1 MNSEKTVTGAPS
13 TAKVLVVDDIP
24 ANIHLLQTF
33 LKTAGYH
40 TDTAVNGADALEKVD
55 SFKPDLILLD
65 VMMPKMNGL
74 ETCNVLKSNEETHH
88 IPIIMVTALNEIEDK
103 IRGIEAGADDFIS
116 KPFNK
121 LELLARVKSL
131 LRIKNLHDELAEKV
145 KQLEQAKERLGELA
159 VTDGLTGLYNYRYFK
174 EYMGRE
180 IRRAKRHHLFF
191 SLIMS
196 DIDYFK
202 NYNDT
207 HGHLAGDHV
216 LKTIAQLMIKN
227 IRSIDVAV
235 RYGGEE
241 FALVLPETNKES
253 ARIVADKLSGL
264 IENHNFP
271 NEETQPNHRI
281 TISMG
286 IATFPDNGDSADELI
301 KCADRRL
308 YRAKAEGR
316 NKVMDRD

>member
-1 MNSEKTVTGAPS
+1 MSSEEKKMKLS
-13 TAKVLVVDDIP
+13 SNAKVLIVDDIP
-24 ANIHLLQTF
+24 ANIQLLQTF
-33 LKTAGYH
+33 LKMAGYI
-40 TDTAVNGADALEKVD
+40 TDTAINGAEALKKVD
-55 SFKPDLILLD
+55 SFNPDLILLD
-65 VMMPKMNGL
+65 VMMPKMDGL
-74 ETCNVLKSNEETHH
+74 ETCSVLKSRENTHH
-88 IPIIMVTALNEIEDK
+88 IPVIMVTALNEIEDK
-103 IRGIEAGADDFIS
+103 IKGIESGADDFIS

-131 LRIKNLHDELAEKV
+131 LRIKSLHDELAEKV
-145 KQLEQAKERLGELA
+145 KLLEQAKERLGELA

-174 EYMGRE
+174 EYITRE

-207 HGHLAGDHV
+207 HGHLAGDEV
-216 LKTIAQLMIKN
+216 LKTIAQLMVSN
-227 IRSIDVAV
+227 IRSIDVAA

-241 FALVLPETNKES
+241 FALVLPETNKDS
-253 ARIVADKLSGL
+253 ARFVAKKLSGL
-264 IENHNFP
+264 VENQKFP
-271 NEETQPNHRI
+271 KEETQPNKRI

-286 IATFPDNGDSADELI
+286 IATFPDNGQSADELI
-301 KCADRRL
+301 KCADQRL

-316 NKVMDRD
+316 NKVIDCD